1 VELPDRQQALT
12 APVAAPG
19 RFWSGSSAGATHR
32 FDATLLAGIA
42 IGYAHNK
49 HGTNGMRRSRGG
61 NPP

>member
-1 VELPDRQQALT
+1 
-12 APVAAPG
+12 VAAPG